1 MLEEWFE
8 RHEDSRPFL
17 VNAYGPSECTVH
29 SSFYQIKKEVIL
41 NKKSIIGYPFHNA
54 EIYIFD
60 KNFQHVPYNVIGEI
74 FIGGKTIAKG
84 YFHRQELTECKFLNV
99 LFNGIQKR
107 LYKSGD
113 LGRYLHDGSI
123 EYLGRIDYQVKINGF
138 RIELGEIEAQIFST
152 NIIEEVIVV
161 PFGPINNQRLAAY
174 IVLKNKRLPLNEKD
188 QDSITQDIVNQ
199 IKQFLPKFMLPSSF
213 MFLSEFKRNENG
225 KINRNLLPEPNYFYI
240 EKSFNRIVIPPK
252 NNVEIKVVKIL
263 SKLLNIKFEDI
274 SLTDNI
280 FNLGINSIMVIQ
292 FVNQLNL
299 LLNGIYLSV
308 RNTFE
313 KPSIGLLSEFISKI
327 CNVAS
332 TTNLSGKLISIIFKS
347 IVY

>member
-1 MLEEWFE
+1 M
-8 RHEDSRPFL
+8 P
-17 VNAYGPSECTVH
+17 NA
-29 SSFYQIKKEVIL
+29 Q
-41 NKKSIIGYPFHNA
+41 
-54 EIYIFD
+54 IYILD
-60 KNFQHVPYNVIGEI
+60 KFLNPVPTNVIGEI
-74 FIGGKTIAKG
+74 CIGGRGVSIG
-84 YFHRQELTECKFLNV
+84 YLNQNELTEQKFIKNP
-99 LFNGIQKR
+99 FNKKMK

-252 NNVEIKVVKIL
+252 NDVEIKVVKIL

-280 FNLGINSIMVIQ
+280 FNLGINSM
-292 FVNQLNL
+292 L
-299 LLNGIYLSV
+299 LI
-308 RNTFE
+308 
-313 KPSIGLLSEFISKI
+313 EFIFEIRKLFKDVMLSARLI
-327 CNVAS
+327 YENSRVDFLSNSISCNV
-332 TTNLSGKLISIIFKS
+332 NNVLLG
-347 IVY
+347 